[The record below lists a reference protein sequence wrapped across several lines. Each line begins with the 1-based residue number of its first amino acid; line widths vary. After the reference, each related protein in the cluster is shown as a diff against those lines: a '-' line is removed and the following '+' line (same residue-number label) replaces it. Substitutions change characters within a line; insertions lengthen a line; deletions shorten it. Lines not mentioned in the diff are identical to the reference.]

1 MYDTFPCFTLY
12 HQSVCAFTED
22 GLNGSH
28 FGNAEERIPKT
39 RLTEMHDNGIMG
51 ESAIVGG
58 NRCFPRAWFVR
69 PGMRKVRA
77 ITDQV
82 IFFEG
87 RDAVAGDPFAVR
99 IFNKRSEERRV
110 GKECVSTCI
119 SRC

>member
-58 NRCFPRAWFVR
+58 NRGFPRAWFVR
-69 PGMRKVRA
+69 PGRKIGRASGRVVVGAVGVDRGVRRG
-77 ITDQV
+77 I
-82 IFFEG
+82 
-87 RDAVAGDPFAVR
+87 
-99 IFNKRSEERRV
+99 NK
-110 GKECVSTCI
+110 KKKKK
-119 SRC
+119 